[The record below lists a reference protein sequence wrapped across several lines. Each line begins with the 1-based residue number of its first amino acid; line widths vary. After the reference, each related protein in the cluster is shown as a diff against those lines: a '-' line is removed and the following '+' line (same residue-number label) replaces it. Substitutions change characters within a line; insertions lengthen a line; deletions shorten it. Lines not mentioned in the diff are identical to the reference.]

1 MKVRELC
8 SSHIYPRWSVK
19 FPKPKEQHF
28 YSLKGGDQPQLGLP
42 QDALKEYLL
51 CGECEGLIGRSE
63 DDTCDLLLDEGRVVR
78 PRPKQTAINRAEYGS
93 FELFQ
98 LSVLWRVHVSRDR
111 FFKQVDL
118 GPRHAERRPHRTT
131 TRLRREG
138 HHVYGF
144 TFAALVWMYV
154 VSQHAGRHPLAASR
168 FRRTGRSTS
177 VVLSFGGRAL
187 GSCCWVTSSCRTWA
201 TSSA

>member
-1 MKVRELC
+1 M
-8 SSHIYPRWSVK
+8 
-19 FPKPKEQHF
+19 
-28 YSLKGGDQPQLGLP
+28 
-42 QDALKEYLL
+42 

-93 FELFQ
+93 FKLFQ

-154 VSQHAGRHPLAASR
+154 VSQHAGRHPLARFSLQEDGTFHLRGLELRGSSLGELLLGDIFLPNVGNVERLKRSR
-168 FRRTGRSTS
+168 
-177 VVLSFGGRAL
+177 
-187 GSCCWVTSSCRTWA
+187 CRPQD
-201 TSSA
+201 SSAAG